1 LADSAPVDW
10 EPLTGLLP
18 DQPPEAV
25 HEVACEAAQV
35 SVELL
40 PLITEL
46 GLALRL
52 MTGAG
57 FFTDTAADCVAV
69 PPALVHVKV

>member
-1 LADSAPVDW
+1 VDW

-25 HEVACEAAQV
+25 HEVACVAAHV

-52 MTGAG
+52 MTGAD

-69 PPALVHVKV
+69 PPELVQVNI